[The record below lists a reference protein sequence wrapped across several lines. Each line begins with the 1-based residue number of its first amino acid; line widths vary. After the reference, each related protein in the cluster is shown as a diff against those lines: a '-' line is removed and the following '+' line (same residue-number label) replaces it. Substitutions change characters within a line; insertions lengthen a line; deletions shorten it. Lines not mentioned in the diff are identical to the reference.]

1 MSVVVT
7 EANARERLGATV
19 ALLEQCCNAKAL
31 ELIWVY
37 SGYSGE
43 NFAAAVMAVCG
54 AKVEVVKRIK
64 DGFEVLPRKWVDNAD
79 FRLARALS
87 AVKQRL

>member
-7 EANARERLGATV
+7 EANARERLGAII
-19 ALLEQCCNAKAL
+19 ALSEECCDAKAL
-31 ELIWVY
+31 DLIWAD

-43 NFAAAVMAVCG
+43 NFAVAVMVVCG
-54 AKVEVVKRIK
+54 AKVEVVKRTK
-64 DGFEVLPRKWVDNAD
+64 DEFEVLPRRWVVERTFGA
-79 FRLARALS
+79 AWALS

>member
-7 EANARERLGATV
+7 EANTRERLGATV
-19 ALLEQCCNAKAL
+19 ALLEECCDAKAL
-31 ELIWVY
+31 ELIWAD
-37 SGYSGE
+37 SGYSGN

-64 DGFEVLPRKWVDNAD
+64 DGFEVLPRRWVANEN
-79 FRLARALS
+79 FWLALALS
-87 AVKQRL
+87 AIKQRL

>member
-19 ALLEQCCNAKAL
+19 ALLEECCDAKEL
-31 ELIWVY
+31 ELIWAD

-43 NFAAAVMAVCG
+43 NFASAVMSVCG
-54 AKVEVVKRIK
+54 AGVEVVKRIK
-64 DGFEVLPRKWVDNAD
+64 DGFEVLPRKWVANENFWRCVGAIDD
-79 FRLARALS
+79 
-87 AVKQRL
+87 